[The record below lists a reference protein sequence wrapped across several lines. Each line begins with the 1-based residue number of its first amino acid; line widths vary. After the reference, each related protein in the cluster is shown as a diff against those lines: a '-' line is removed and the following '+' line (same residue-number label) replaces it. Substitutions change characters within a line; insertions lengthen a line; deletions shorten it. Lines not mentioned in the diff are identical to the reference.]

1 MPAVT
6 NRILTVLLLPLVCI
20 GLWQVW
26 NREQKDNWTRDGR
39 IRADVVIPASEVSG
53 RLDRLW
59 VKDNQRVKRGDL
71 LFEIDGG
78 DYSIALEK
86 SRANK
91 ESARITMLKM
101 SEIAR
106 RREKLTNGVVSK
118 EEKENARLDYQQAL
132 AGYHVSEQQYRQ
144 ALRNMHLTKVYSP
157 VNGYVTNL
165 LVQQG
170 DYINVAQPVM
180 TLVNA
185 ESFYAYAYFQE
196 GQIADI
202 HPGQSARI
210 TLLGSNI
217 TLHGK
222 VENIARGIV
231 DHSNQGSEG
240 TLHNVNPTF
249 DWVRLPMR
257 IPVRIALDS
266 RRLQGITLVAGMT
279 CTVSIQP

>member
-1 MPAVT
+1 MSAAK
-6 NRILTVLLLPLVCI
+6 NRLLTMLLLPLVCF

-39 IRADVVIPASEVSG
+39 IRADVVIPASEVNG
-53 RLDRLW
+53 RLNRLW
-59 VKDNQRVKRGDL
+59 VKDNQQVKRGDL
-71 LFEIDGG
+71 LFEIDDG
-78 DYSIALEK
+78 DYAIALEK
-86 SRANK
+86 SKAYK

-101 SEIAR
+101 SEISH
-106 RREKLTNGVVSK
+106 RRESLTNNVVSK
-118 EEKENARLDYQQAL
+118 EEKENARLDYQQAI
-132 AGYHVSEQQYRQ
+132 ANYHVSEQQYRQ
-144 ALRNMHLTKVYSP
+144 ALRNMHQTKVYSP
-157 VNGYVTNL
+157 VNGFVTNL

-196 GQIADI
+196 GQIAAI
-202 HPGQSARI
+202 HPGQSVRI
-210 TLLGSNI
+210 TLLGSDI
-217 TLHGK
+217 TLHGT

-257 IPVRIALDS
+257 IPVRIALDL
-266 RRLQGITLVAGMT
+266 RHLQGTTLVAGMT
-279 CTVSIQP
+279 CTVAIQP